1 MLERDDFT
9 KRYNNPSAWD
19 PKNPMVQFITKALGD
34 HTSTLHERL
43 KPGMPVTVEGPYGC
57 FTFDDTHSDYVSM
70 VAQLPPTTSLTS
82 DPRVLEAVAAAVGSA
97 PQGREAPNRDGC

>member
-1 MLERDDFT
+1 MEKTTKSQPLDTALEET
-9 KRYNNPSAWD
+9 PAPKANPDVSPDIKISAWD

-57 FTFDDTHSDYVSM
+57 FTFDDT
-70 VAQLPPTTSLTS
+70 PP
-82 DPRVLEAVAAAVGSA
+82 RQIWVGGGIGITPFIA
-97 PQGREAPNRDGC
+97 RL